1 METTKAAS
9 QAANTSDSLA
19 GGPEHNGSDILVK
32 ALQAENVKY
41 LWGYPGGAV
50 LHIYDALYK
59 QDTIQ
64 HILVRHE
71 QAAVHAADGYARATG
86 DVGVALVT
94 SGPGVTNAVTGIAT
108 AYMDSIPMVIITGQV
123 PTHAIG
129 LDAFQE
135 CDTVGI
141 TRPIVKHNFLVKDV
155 RDLVDVMKKAF
166 HIARSGRPGPVVV
179 DIPKDVS
186 FKKTPYHGY
195 PESVEMRSYTPVRKG
210 HSGQIRKALQLLLAA
225 KRPFIYTGGGVLMSE
240 ASQELRTLVDMLGY
254 PCTNTLMGLGAYP
267 ASDRKFLGM
276 LGMHGTVEA
285 NNAMQNC
292 DVLLAVGARFDD
304 RVIGNPKH
312 FAQNERKIIHIDID
326 PSSISKRVKVDIP
339 IVGDVKDVLT
349 DMLGMLREMPTKPDP
364 KTLAAWWDTIEA
376 WRARDCMKYDRSN
389 TSVIKPQAVIE
400 TLWNLTKDAD
410 AYITSDVGQH
420 QMWAAQYYKFDQ
432 PRRWINS
439 GGLGTMGV
447 GIPYAMGIKLAKPD
461 SEVYCV
467 TGEGSVQMC
476 IQELSTCLQYNTPIK
491 VISLNNRYLGMVRQW
506 QEIEYSGRYSHSY
519 MDALPNFV
527 KLAEAYGH
535 VGMLIERPEDVEPA
549 LREARK
555 LKDRTVFMDFR
566 TDQTENVF
574 PMVQAGKGIT
584 EMLLGSEDL

>member
-1 METTKAAS
+1 MEINKAELAS
-9 QAANTSDSLA
+9 AAAAN
-19 GGPEHNGSDILVK
+19 GGAPQELRGGEILVK
-32 ALQAENVKY
+32 ALQAEGVKY

-50 LHIYDALYK
+50 LHIYDAFYK

-64 HILVRHE
+64 HVLVRHE

-86 DVGVALVT
+86 EVGVALVT

-123 PTHAIG
+123 PTAAIG

-141 TRPIVKHNFLVKDV
+141 TRPIVKHNFLVKDA
-155 RDLVDVMKKAF
+155 RDMAMVMKKAF
-166 HIARSGRPGPVVV
+166 HIARTGRPGPVVV

-186 FKKTPYHGY
+186 FNKVPYTGY
-195 PESVEMRSYTPVRKG
+195 PESVEMRSYNPVRKG
-210 HSGQIRKALQLLLAA
+210 HGGQIRKALQLLLTA
-225 KRPFIYTGGGVLMSE
+225 KRPYIYTGGGVLLGN
-240 ASQELRTLVDMLGY
+240 AVQELRTLVDLLGY
-254 PCTNTLMGLGAYP
+254 PVTNTLMGLGAYP

-349 DMLGMLREMPTKPDP
+349 ELINMVRETTTRVDP
-364 KTLAAWWDTIEA
+364 QALSGWWSTIDA
-376 WRARDCMKYDRSN
+376 WRSKDCLKYDRSN
-389 TSVIKPQAVIE
+389 TDVIKPQYVVE
-400 TLWNLTKDAD
+400 TLWDMTKDVET
-410 AYITSDVGQH
+410 YITSDVGQH
-420 QMWAAQYYKFDQ
+420 QMWAAQYYRFDE

-447 GIPYAMGIKLAKPD
+447 GIPYAMGIKLAKPEA
-461 SEVYCV
+461 EVFCV

-491 VISLNNRYLGMVRQW
+491 ICALNNRYLGMVRQW
-506 QEIEYSGRYSHSY
+506 QEIDYEGRYSHSY

-566 TDQTENVF
+566 TDPTENVF
-574 PMVQAGKGIT
+574 PMVKAGKGIT